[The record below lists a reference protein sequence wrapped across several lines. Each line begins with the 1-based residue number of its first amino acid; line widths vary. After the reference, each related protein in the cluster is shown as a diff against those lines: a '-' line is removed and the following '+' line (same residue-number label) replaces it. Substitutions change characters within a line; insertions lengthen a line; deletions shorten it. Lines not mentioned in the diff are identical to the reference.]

1 MFGATTPPSFI
12 DQLKQQSKQELE
24 RALQDLYHLSQNN
37 QVDEM
42 VTLLQMTQKA
52 IMQDEPLSRHRAPE
66 DGMSERALI
75 QEKVRNLSE
84 RSPVLLRKVLDVR
97 AKLARRMNRN
107 RNNPHEEKYRD
118 VMHGIEESAKRT
130 KEKLRELK
138 RQGPPQ

>member
-1 MFGATTPPSFI
+1 MFGATTQPSFI

-24 RALQDLYHLSQNN
+24 RVLQDLYHLSQNN